1 MARQPSWPEHDGA
14 PPLRAPERAEV
25 GDARTEAERMM
36 QLGYPVAY
44 TTVLALLRGLDEADA
59 EIAWL
64 RTDRKRW
71 QEAYCEARLEAR
83 LEARRRDA

>member
-1 MARQPSWPEHDGA
+1 
-14 PPLRAPERAEV
+14 
-25 GDARTEAERMM
+25 MM

-64 RTDRKRW
+64 RTDRNRW